1 VSRTITPL
9 SAFAAEPLAELHARC
24 FPEEPWDAEA
34 LSRIL
39 ALSGVIGFVAWQGD
53 RPAGFALARDLGAE
67 CEILSI
73 GVLPEFRRCGIGAAL
88 LDAIFDAA
96 RRLGLPSIVL
106 EVAADN
112 PGARA
117 LYAGMG
123 FIAVGR
129 RPRYY
134 QRGAEMSDAMILR
147 CAVTD
152 LPRSP

>member
-1 VSRTITPL
+1 MSRTITQL
-9 SAFAAEPLAELHARC
+9 SAFAAEPLVELHAQC

-34 LSRIL
+34 LSRML
-39 ALSGVIGFVAWQGD
+39 ALSGIIGFVAWQGD
-53 RPAGFALARDLGAE
+53 MPAGFALARDLGAE

-73 GVLPEFRRCGIGAAL
+73 GVLPEFRRCGTGTAL
-88 LDAIFDAA
+88 LDAVFDEA

-134 QRGAEMSDAMILR
+134 RRGAETSDAMILR
-147 CAVTD
+147 CTVTG
-152 LPRSP
+152 LPRSL